1 MAEPKWLKVHNKD
14 LPVPSFF
21 MIYNIGGGGGDRT
34 RSVVYMDL
42 YNKIPQLYNYY
53 YLNLMAKPAFDAA
66 TLRNLPNYDS
76 FSSYIKYMR
85 ETLIAN
91 GLYSNKHKFGKVD
104 YDKTIYLL
112 DSGAKVMV
120 SF

>member
-1 MAEPKWLKVHNKD
+1 MMKKPVWYNVHNKD

-53 YLNLMAKPAFDAA
+53 YLNLMAERTFDTA
-66 TLRNLPNYDS
+66 TLKHLPEYDD
-76 FSSYIKYMR
+76 FSDFIKYMR
-85 ETLIAN
+85 ETLIAD
-91 GLYSNKHKFGKVD
+91 GKFSKKHHFKQVD
-104 YDKTIYLL
+104 YKKI
-112 DSGAKVMV
+112 V
-120 SF
+120 